1 MTKCCFVCNCTVRK
15 YRRMTRNQ
23 SINKFI
29 VNFAT
34 KIEQLYP
41 NSYSDIGDYIQEG
54 HLKLAQIKG
63 CEGNKRDF
71 FSYAITCVA
80 RAMRKSAINSTC
92 AASAPHRI
100 KCMAHK
106 IDSFLA
112 SGSTEQ
118 EVCKKLGI
126 TVEKFAEIKQLPY
139 HESWNMLFEEPAES
153 ADSFSFFDDILESE
167 QLTDEDVVVLR
178 AQLENAI
185 DDLDLDRNQI
195 YRKMVEIRPKLIRS
209 GYGD

>member
-1 MTKCCFVCNCTVRK
+1 MSCRIA
-15 YRRMTRNQ
+15 
-23 SINKFI
+23 INEFI
-29 VNFAT
+29 VNFAK

-41 NSYSDIGDYIQEG
+41 NSYFDVGDYIQEG

-63 CEGNKRDF
+63 CRKSKKDF

-100 KCMAHK
+100 KWMAHK
-106 IDSFLA
+106 IDSLLA

-118 EVCKKLGI
+118 EVCMKLGI
-126 TVEKFAEIKQLPY
+126 TIGKLGEIRQISHHK
-139 HESWNMLFEEPAES
+139 SWDTLFEEPTENAE
-153 ADSFSFFDDILESE
+153 SFSFFDDMLESA
-167 QLTDEDVVVLR
+167 QLTGEDKVILK
-178 AQLENAI
+178 AQFENSI
-185 DDLDLDRNQI
+185 NDLGFNRHQL
-195 YRKMVEIRPKLIRS
+195 YRRMMKIRPKLIRS

>member
-1 MTKCCFVCNCTVRK
+1 
-15 YRRMTRNQ
+15 MTRRN
-23 SINKFI
+23 SIHEFI

-41 NSYSDIGDYIQEG
+41 NSYSDVGDYIQEG
-54 HLKLAQIKG
+54 HLKLAQIRG

-80 RAMRKSAINSTC
+80 RAMRKSAIDSTC
-92 AASAPHRI
+92 VASAPHRI
-100 KCMAHK
+100 KWMAHK
-106 IDSFLA
+106 INSLLA

-118 EVCKKLGI
+118 EVCRKLEI
-126 TVEKFAEIKQLPY
+126 TVEQLFEIKQLYY

-153 ADSFSFFDDILESE
+153 AESFSFFDDILESE
-167 QLTDEDVVVLR
+167 QLTEEDVVILK
-178 AQLENAI
+178 AQFENAI

-195 YRKMVEIRPKLIRS
+195 YRKMVEIRLKLIRS